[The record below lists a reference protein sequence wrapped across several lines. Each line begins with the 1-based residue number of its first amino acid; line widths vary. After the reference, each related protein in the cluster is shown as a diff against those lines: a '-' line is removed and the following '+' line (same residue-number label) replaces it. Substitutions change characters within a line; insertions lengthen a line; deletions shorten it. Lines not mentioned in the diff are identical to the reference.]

1 MKIPSR
7 TNSKEEFI
15 NLAEYSARIAR
26 VSALNMTAKARA
38 SHIGSCLSVIDI
50 LALLF
55 SVKLN
60 SQPNKN
66 DDVILS
72 KGHAAAGLYATLDAY
87 NVLGEDLNSFCENGS
102 KIYGHVNHHVSP
114 HIPLSTGSLG
124 HGLPFGV
131 GLALAKKKRKL
142 NELTIVV
149 MSDGELNE
157 GTTWESALISAHQE
171 LTNLIVI
178 VDRNNIQSLGF
189 TEKTLK
195 LEPLD
200 TKWISFGWETRIVN
214 GHDFTEL
221 YNAIYT
227 SSNKPIC
234 VIAETVK
241 GKGVSFM
248 ENTIEWHYKSASD
261 SELINAILEIESGF
275 N

>member
-1 MKIPSR
+1 
-7 TNSKEEFI
+7 
-15 NLAEYSARIAR
+15 
-26 VSALNMTAKARA
+26 MTAKARA

-60 SQPNKN
+60 SESNKN

-72 KGHAAAGLYATLDAY
+72 KGHAAAALYATLAAY
-87 NVLGEDLNSFCENGS
+87 NVLDADPKLFCENGS
-102 KIYGHVNHHVSP
+102 KIYGHVNHHASS

-131 GLALAKKKRKL
+131 GLALARKKRKL

-171 LTNLIVI
+171 LTNLIVVI
-178 VDRNNIQSLGF
+178 DRNNIQSLGF
-189 TEKTLK
+189 TEQTLK

-200 TKWISFGWETRIVN
+200 AKWISFGWETRIVN
-214 GHDFTEL
+214 GHDFGEL
-221 YNAIYT
+221 YDAVYT

-261 SELINAILEIESGF
+261 SELVNAILEIESGF
-275 N
+275 K